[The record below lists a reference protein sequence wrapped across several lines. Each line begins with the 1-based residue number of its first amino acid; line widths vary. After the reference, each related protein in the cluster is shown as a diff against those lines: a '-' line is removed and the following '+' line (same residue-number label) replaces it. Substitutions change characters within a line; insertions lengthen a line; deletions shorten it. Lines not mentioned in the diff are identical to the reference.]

1 MNILI
6 HSLAIYYL
14 CGKYT
19 DKFFFFYKLYFSCIK
34 SCDNI
39 WYCLKDV
46 LLFSNMEC

>member
-6 HSLAIYYL
+6 HLLAIYYL

-19 DKFFFFYKLYFSCIK
+19 DKYFFYKSSFSCIK

-39 WYCLKDV
+39 WYCLQDV